1 MINIGNNGI
10 QNHIFFCAKTISFK
24 LREPVNKITD
34 TIVIPIE
41 TSYEI
46 ICAADLNA
54 PKKAYFELLDHPA
67 IITECT
73 LKEDIVKIYNKLY
86 NFH

>member
-1 MINIGNNGI
+1 ML
-10 QNHIFFCAKTISFK
+10 FCARTISFK
-24 LREPVNKITD
+24 FKEPANKITEI
-34 TIVIPIE
+34 IVIPIE

-46 ICAADLNA
+46 ICAAERNA

-73 LKEDIVKIYNKLY
+73 LKEEIANT
-86 NFH
+86 